1 MPNTLLHSWRT
12 SNTHVVSGILEK
24 ITRKDKKAKEPS
36 ALSEKSDPA
45 IGGFGDGQLRVCG
58 RNESGESGDV
68 CAE

>member
-24 ITRKDKKAKEPS
+24 ITQKDKKAKEPS
-36 ALSEKSDPA
+36 ALYEKGKPA
-45 IGGFGDGQLRVCG
+45 TGVFGDRQLRVCG
-58 RNESGESGDV
+58 RNEGGDV